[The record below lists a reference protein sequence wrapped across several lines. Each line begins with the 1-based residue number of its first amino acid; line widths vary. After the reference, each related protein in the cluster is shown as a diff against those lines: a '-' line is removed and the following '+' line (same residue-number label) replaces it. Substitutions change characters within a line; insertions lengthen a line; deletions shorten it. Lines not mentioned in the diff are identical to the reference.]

1 MNPLTTL
8 SGIGPLA
15 LPLAIFS
22 AIALLA
28 RPAHAPERDLK
39 SGLYLT
45 PHWHIASPEITRHL
59 KGAYPATVAALADK
73 WNRVFSV
80 PVSWIRS
87 QAYAES
93 RNIPTAEN
101 TTSGALGV
109 LQLLPSTVAWLVPSL
124 LKSKYAK
131 NNSVQMTLSNGW
143 HGKLNDL
150 FNPDVNVMLAA
161 YYLTILRRKFGDKHD
176 LVAAA
181 YNVGPGKVARSLEAR
196 RPLPEGVTIYV
207 AMVEDAKRRGF
218 K

>member
-1 MNPLTTL
+1 MNPLTPL
-8 SGIGPLA
+8 IGIPLA
-15 LPLAIFS
+15 LFS
-22 AIALLA
+22 AIALFA

-45 PHWHIASPEITRHL
+45 PHWHIASPEVTKRL
-59 KGAYPATVAALADK
+59 KGAYPATVAALAGK
-73 WNRVFSV
+73 WGKVFAV

-87 QAYAES
+87 QSYAES
-93 RNIPTAEN
+93 RNVPTAEN
-101 TTSGALGV
+101 ATSGALGV
-109 LQLLPSTVAWLVPSL
+109 LQLLPTTVAWLVPSL

-131 NNSVQMTLSNGW
+131 NDKVQLTLSNGW
-143 HGKLNDL
+143 HGKLDDL

-161 YYLTILRRKFGDKHD
+161 YYLTILKRKFGDKHD

-181 YNVGPGKVARSLEAR
+181 YNVGPGKVSRSIRARE
-196 RPLPEGVTIYV
+196 PLPEAATIYV